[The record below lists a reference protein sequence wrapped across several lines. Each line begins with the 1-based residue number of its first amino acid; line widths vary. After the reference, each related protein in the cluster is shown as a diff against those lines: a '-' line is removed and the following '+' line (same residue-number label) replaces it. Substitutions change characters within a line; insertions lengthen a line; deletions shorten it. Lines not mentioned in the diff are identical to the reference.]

1 MPGPILILVLLGALA
16 SFALVWYQYLK
27 GSKRNSSLNRILAA
41 LRFISILGLI
51 VLLVNPK
58 FTRTTYDLEP
68 AVLNVLIDNSSSM
81 QIAMDSSAL
90 LDIRD
95 RLASADRL
103 QDRFQINQLTFGTA
117 LRSQDTLLFD
127 DEATNISEPLERLK
141 DMYIGS
147 RMATVLLTDG
157 NQTLGDDYEFMN
169 HKPDQPVFPIV
180 VGDTTTY
187 EDLRIDRVNMNQY
200 AYLKNQFPLEIFTSY
215 SGEGSVNTVLEVSID
230 GQTRL
235 RRNLTFS
242 GNSPAA
248 RIAANLEAT
257 RTGLQDVR
265 IQLQPFPGERNT
277 LNNTRRLGLEV
288 IDEKTRIMI
297 VSNWVHPDLGALKKS
312 IEQNEQRE
320 VFIERPTASTETWK
334 EVDLFILYQPN
345 SAFREVYDLIKR
357 EGISSFTITGPQT
370 DWDFVNQVQNAF
382 SISTYGQ
389 SEEIFPFKN
398 EAFTF
403 FDVSGFDIT
412 DYPPLDFE
420 LGEILFKKEYES
432 LLDQQVKGVVLGEPM
447 LTLVRDEAR
456 NEAFLFGENIW
467 KWRVQNYRNNGDF
480 EAFDD
485 LIAQIIRFL
494 DLNKRTNRLTLDY
507 DKTYQGVA
515 SAELVARYFNETLA
529 FESNASLN
537 IRIKE
542 KSEADYRA
550 FPMMLRNGYYGFR
563 INDLSAGEYDFT
575 VRVEGTDL
583 VRNGNFRVLDFDVEK
598 QLISSNYKKLNR
610 LAQASGG
617 QLFYGD
623 QVAAV
628 VDELMERNQF
638 LPVQKSKQ
646 NVVSL
651 IDFRV
656 LLGIIALSLAA
667 EWFIRKYN
675 GLI

>member
-1 MPGPILILVLLGALA
+1 MLALLRFVSVFGLIL
-16 SFALVWYQYLK
+16 
-27 GSKRNSSLNRILAA
+27 
-41 LRFISILGLI
+41 
-51 VLLVNPK
+51 LLVNPK
-58 FTRTTYDLEP
+58 FTKTTYDLEP

-81 QIAMDSSAL
+81 QLAMDSSAL
-90 LDIRD
+90 ISIRD
-95 RLASADRL
+95 RFVSSNELR
-103 QDRFQINQLTFGTA
+103 DRFQLNPLVFGHS
-117 LRSQDTLLFD
+117 LRSQDTLQFD
-127 DEATNISEPLERLK
+127 DDATNISDPLERLK
-141 DMYIGS
+141 DIYIGA

-157 NQTLGDDYEFMN
+157 NQTLGDDYEFMS

-180 VGDTTTY
+180 VGDTTSY

-200 AYLKNQFPLEIFTSY
+200 AYLKNQFPLEIFASY
-215 SGEGSVNTVLEVSID
+215 SGEGAVNTTLIVSID
-230 GQTRL
+230 GQTRMRRTISFSKDSPSL
-235 RRNLTFS
+235 RMT
-242 GNSPAA
+242 
-248 RIAANLEAT
+248 ANLEAS

-265 IQLQPFPGERNT
+265 IQLQPFPAERNT
-277 LNNTRRLGLEV
+277 INNVRRLGLEV

-297 VSNWVHPDLGALKKS
+297 VSNWIHPDLGALKKA

-320 VFIERPTASTETWK
+320 VIIERPTASSDTWND
-334 EVDLFILYQPN
+334 VDLFILYQPN
-345 SAFREVYDLIKR
+345 SAFEGIYKLIQR

-370 DWDFVNQVQNAF
+370 DWDFVNQAQNAF

-389 SEEIFPFKN
+389 TEEIFPAKN
-398 EAFTF
+398 EAFTL
-403 FDVSGFDIT
+403 FDVSDFDT
-412 DYPPLDFE
+412 SDFPPLEFE
-420 LGEILFKKEYES
+420 LGEILFKKEYET
-432 LLDQQVKGVVLGEPM
+432 LLEQQVKGVVLGEPM
-447 LTLVRDEAR
+447 LTLIRDEDR
-456 NEAFLFGENIW
+456 NEAFLFGENLW
-467 KWRVQNYRNNGDF
+467 KWRVQNYRNYGDF
-480 EAFDD
+480 QAFDD

-507 DKTYQGVA
+507 DKTYQGVT

-529 FESNASLN
+529 FESNASLR

-542 KSEADYRA
+542 KSETNFRE

-575 VRVEGTDL
+575 VRVAGTDL
-583 VRNGNFRVLDFDVEK
+583 VRSGNFRVLDFDVEK
-598 QLISSNYKKLNR
+598 QLISSNYKKLDR

-617 QLFYGD
+617 QLFFSD
-623 QVAAV
+623 EITALIS
-628 VDELMERNQF
+628 ELMDRNQF

-667 EWFIRKYN
+667 EWFLRKYN